1 MAAMEELG
9 SVQLCP
15 ARPEAMAEPEAM
27 VARWVT
33 EDLEE
38 TEAMGPQGPTATLG
52 VFPVNQA
59 QTVWPEVRVA
69 LEEPVVKADRFQV
82 TADSEAMQA
91 SVALEDL
98 AEPERLEQMG

>member
-1 MAAMEELG
+1 MAELG
-9 SVQLCP
+9 SARFCP
-15 ARPEAMAEPEAM
+15 ARPEAMEELEAM

-69 LEEPVVKADRFQV
+69 LEEPVVKEERFQV
-82 TADSEAMQA
+82 TADSEAMQ
-91 SVALEDL
+91 VLEEREGL
-98 AEPERLEQMG
+98 EEPERLEQMG

>member
-1 MAAMEELG
+1 MAELG
-9 SVQLCP
+9 SARFCP
-15 ARPEAMAEPEAM
+15 ARPEAMEELEELEAM

-69 LEEPVVKADRFQV
+69 LEEPVVKEERFQV
-82 TADSEAMQA
+82 TADSEAMQ
-91 SVALEDL
+91 VLEEREGL
-98 AEPERLEQMG
+98 EEPERLEQMG

>member
-1 MAAMEELG
+1 MAELG
-9 SVQLCP
+9 SARFCP
-15 ARPEAMAEPEAM
+15 ARQEVMAEPEAM

-59 QTVWPEVRVA
+59 QTVLPEVRVA
-69 LEEPVVKADRFQV
+69 LEEPVAKADRFQV

-91 SVALEDL
+91 
-98 AEPERLEQMG
+98 